1 MEAKLEVISIHT
13 EDDEVY
19 SDQQFRNIKMELT
32 LRRVFKKYRE
42 YRDELLYTVVDRMM
56 SRGDFDTQPKRPG
69 YTDKLG
75 NISAYYLD
83 AERYVEFIDS
93 LLEQLD
99 KLTYTII
106 YGMYIDPTEP
116 TNEDIIDDICQNL
129 KLDLS
134 ERTFYRRRRQ
144 AIRKMYGLL
153 AQNYDFFKK
162 WQ

>member
-1 MEAKLEVISIHT
+1 MEAIDVRDKIYT
-13 EDDEVY
+13 
-19 SDQQFRNIKMELT
+19 DQQYKDIKMELT
-32 LRRVFKKYRE
+32 IRKVFRKYRE
-42 YRDELLYTVVDRMM
+42 YRAELLYTVVDRMM
-56 SRGDFDTQPKRPG
+56 ASNGYDTQPRRPG
-69 YTDKLG
+69 WSDKLG
-75 NISAYYLD
+75 SIAAHYLD

-116 TNEDIIDDICQNL
+116 TNEDIIDDIRQNL

-153 AQNYDFFKK
+153 AQNYEILKK

>member
-1 MEAKLEVISIHT
+1 MHARE
-13 EDDEVY
+13 EVY
-19 SDQQFRNIKMELT
+19 TDQTINDIKMEMT
-32 LRRVFKKYRE
+32 LRKVFRMYRNC
-42 YRDELLYTVVDRMM
+42 RKELLDTIVDRMM
-56 SRGDFDTQPKRPG
+56 ASNGYDTQPRRPG
-69 YTDKLG
+69 WSDKLG
-75 NISAYYLD
+75 SIAAHYLD

-116 TNEDIIDDICQNL
+116 TNEDIIDDIRQNL

-153 AQNYDFFKK
+153 AQNYEILKK